1 MGTAFEKVDCLQAQ
15 IIRAKSS
22 KCKESVSLK
31 NTNHKETYVVYMD
44 TNMIKVICNFC
55 DRAFGSWNFCGTR
68 WCHKSYFQVIAKQM
82 ASVLFTIGGSLM
94 NALAFSGT
102 LFFSKL
108 IDQSEKEQMEWK

>member
-1 MGTAFEKVDCLQAQ
+1 
-15 IIRAKSS
+15 
-22 KCKESVSLK
+22 
-31 NTNHKETYVVYMD
+31 
-44 TNMIKVICNFC
+44 
-55 DRAFGSWNFCGTR
+55 
-68 WCHKSYFQVIAKQM
+68 M